1 MIIRAKSRI
10 QVVVSDRVDRYP
22 VLPLRTGV
30 LFPGTMLTIQVGL
43 ASNLSLLKKC
53 WSDKK
58 EFIASYSPSEAGGD
72 GLPQL
77 SQVGVLAAIR
87 DKREGLGGSLIVTIE
102 GIKRVV
108 LKEIVEHDPFVIS
121 TINWPQLTTQ
131 ILRGITG
138 KTDDVIS
145 IADEIIKLDP
155 TYSPELLNVIKMNQ
169 ADPSC
174 LADTVASSF
183 RFPMQSKQS
192 LLEAISLRVRF
203 DSLLEQLNAE
213 LNRAATLFRIDS
225 NVRHSLEEEQ
235 QKQYLRQQLRE
246 IRKQLGDDFHEEKE
260 AIRIK
265 NIIKQ
270 HPGLPV
276 EVVSRATIEAD
287 RLSQLSSASAEYGV
301 TKNYLDWLL
310 SLPWGKCSPEEYTIP
325 DVEKILSREYFGP
338 INIKEQIL
346 QRLSVR
352 KLLGGVAEGPTLCLV
367 GAHGTGKASLARA
380 IASALGKEFIRI
392 SVGGLSE
399 VSEIKGALR
408 TYLGAMPGKIIRTL
422 RDAGS
427 CDPVILIEDI
437 DYFNIDNDS
446 SVNMAL
452 LEVIDISKN
461 SRFLDNYLG
470 VPFDLS
476 KVFFICSVRAFEEI
490 PEQFMDRLELLEFPG
505 YIEKEKKVIARR
517 YIIPAL
523 LKKHGLTKSELKLTN
538 KVLAQI
544 INYYTLEA
552 GLSAFSQQIEKICRK
567 IALQKVEQSKK
578 LKAVNEKNL
587 ENYLGAP
594 IYIPEKPDAKPEIG
608 LATGLAWTGSGGDL
622 MFIEG
627 LKMKGEGQ
635 IFTTGSLGDVMKE
648 SIQAA
653 HSYVRSKADMLGI
666 DPEDFNTFDIHIH
679 FPSGAI
685 PKDGPSAGVT
695 VCLVIA
701 SCMAERAIRH
711 DIAFTGEVTLRG
723 RVLPV
728 GGIKE
733 KVSAAFRAGI
743 YQIAIPKE
751 NEKDLKELPKE
762 IIRKT
767 KFILVERVDE
777 LFEASL
783 LDFTPSSYT
792 LEKFFIKEINKS
804 IKKKTRKKKVD
815 KKTKTTSLKKKK
827 KSANP
832 SPPQEN
838 S

>member
-1 MIIRAKSRI
+1 MIIRAKNRI
-10 QVVVSDRVDRYP
+10 AVEVSDSLDRYP
-22 VLPLRTGV
+22 VLPLKTGV

-43 ASNLSLLKKC
+43 PANLSLIKKC
-53 WSDKK
+53 LSEKN
-58 EFIASYSPSEAGGD
+58 EFIASYSPSDSSND

-87 DKREGLGGSLIVTIE
+87 DQREGAGGSLIVTIE
-102 GIKRVV
+102 GIRRVV
-108 LKEIVEHDPFVIS
+108 LREIVENEPFVVS
-121 TINWPQLTTQ
+121 TINWPQATTQ
-131 ILRGITG
+131 ILRGIGG
-138 KTDDVIS
+138 KTEDVIS

-155 TYSPELLNVIKMNQ
+155 TYSSELLNVIRMNQ
-169 ADPSC
+169 EDPSR

-183 RFPMQSKQS
+183 RFPIQSKQS
-192 LLEAISLRVRF
+192 LLEAVSLRVRF
-203 DSLLEQLNAE
+203 DRLLEHLNAE
-213 LNRAATLFRIDS
+213 LNRAATLFKIDS

-246 IRKQLGDDFHEEKE
+246 IRKQLGEDFHEEKE
-260 AIRIK
+260 SIRIK

-270 HPGLPV
+270 HHELPA
-276 EVVSRATIEAD
+276 EVISRATIEAD

-310 SLPWGKCSPEEYTIP
+310 SLPWGKCSPEEYKIP
-325 DVEKILSREYFGP
+325 EVERILSREYFGP
-338 INIKEQIL
+338 LSIKEQIL
-346 QRLSVR
+346 ERLSVR

-380 IASALGKEFIRI
+380 IANALGKEFIRI

-399 VSEIKGALR
+399 VSEIKGAPR

-470 VPFDLS
+470 VTFDLS
-476 KVFFICSVRAFEEI
+476 KVFFICSVRSFEEI
-490 PEQFMDRLELLEFPG
+490 PEQFIDRLELLEFPG

-523 LKKHGLTKSELKLTN
+523 LKKHGLTKSELMLTN

-544 INYYTLEA
+544 INNYTLEA
-552 GLSAFSQQIEKICRK
+552 GLSGFSQQIEKICRK
-567 IALQKVEQSKK
+567 IALQKVVKAKK
-578 LKAVNEKNL
+578 LRPINEKNL
-587 ENYLGAP
+587 ELYLGQR

-666 DPEDFNTFDIHIH
+666 DPDDFNTFDIHIH

-701 SCMAERAIRH
+701 SCMAERPIRH

-733 KVSAAFRAGI
+733 KVSAAYRAGI
-743 YQIAIPKE
+743 FQIAIPKE
-751 NEKDLKELPKE
+751 NEKDLKDLPKE

-767 KFILVERVDE
+767 KFTLIERVDE

-792 LEKFFIKEINKS
+792 LEKFFIKEIDKT
-804 IKKKTRKKKVD
+804 IRKKIRKKKLA
-815 KKTKTTSLKKKK
+815 KKKRAASSKKKK
-827 KSANP
+827 
-832 SPPQEN
+832 
-838 S
+838 

>member
-1 MIIRAKSRI
+1 MIIKAKNRI
-10 QVVVSDRVDRYP
+10 QVVVTDRVDKYP
-22 VLPLRTGV
+22 VLPLKTGV

-43 ASNLSLLKKC
+43 SANLRLIKKC
-53 WSDKK
+53 LADKK
-58 EFIASYSPSEAGGD
+58 EFIASYSPTDSDTD
-72 GLPQL
+72 GEPKLN
-77 SQVGVLAAIR
+77 QVGVLAAIR
-87 DKREGLGGSLIVTIE
+87 DTREGIGGSLIVTIE
-102 GIKRVV
+102 GIKRAV
-108 LKEIVEHDPFVIS
+108 LKEIVQTDPFVVS
-121 TINWPQLTTQ
+121 TINWPQSTTQ
-131 ILRGITG
+131 ILKGLGGRTE
-138 KTDDVIS
+138 DVIS
-145 IADEIIKLDP
+145 IADEIIKLNP
-155 TYSPELLNVIKMNQ
+155 AYSSELLNVIKMNRS
-169 ADPSC
+169 DPSC

-192 LLEAISLRVRF
+192 LLEAISLRLRY
-203 DSLLEQLNAE
+203 DRLLEHLNAE
-213 LNRAATLFRIDS
+213 LSRAATLYKIDS
-225 NVRHSLEEEQ
+225 NVRQSLEEEQ
-235 QKQYLRQQLRE
+235 QKQYLRQKLHE
-246 IRKQLGDDFHEEKE
+246 IRKQLGEDFHEEKE
-260 AIRIK
+260 AIRVR
-265 NIIKQ
+265 NIIKE
-270 HPGLPV
+270 HGALPADV
-276 EVVSRATIEAD
+276 ISRATIEAD

-310 SLPWGKCSPEEYTIP
+310 SLPWGKCSPEEYEIP
-325 DVEKILSREYFGP
+325 TVEKILSHEYFGP
-338 INIKEQIL
+338 TSIKEQIL
-346 QRLSVR
+346 ERLSVR
-352 KLLGGVAEGPTLCLV
+352 KLLGGVAEGPALCLV

-380 IASALGKEFIRI
+380 IANALGKEFIRI
-392 SVGGLSE
+392 SVGGMSE
-399 VSEIKGALR
+399 VSEIKGAPR

-422 RDAGS
+422 RNAGS

-452 LEVIDISKN
+452 LEVIDVRKN
-461 SRFLDNYLG
+461 SRFLDHYLG

-476 KVFFICSVRAFEEI
+476 KIFFICSVRSFEEI
-490 PEQFMDRLELLEFPG
+490 PEQFLDRLELLEFPG

-523 LKKHGLTKSELKLTN
+523 LKKHGLSKPEMKLTN
-538 KVLAQI
+538 NVLARI
-544 INYYTLEA
+544 INYYTMEA
-552 GLSAFSQQIEKICRK
+552 GLSGFSQQIEKICRK
-567 IALQKVEQSKK
+567 IALQKVVKSKK
-578 LKAVNEKNL
+578 LKAVTEKSL
-587 ENYLGAP
+587 EVYLGP
-594 IYIPEKPDAKPEIG
+594 PVYIPEKPDAKPEIG

-635 IFTTGSLGDVMKE
+635 IFTTGSLGEVMKE

-701 SCMAERAIRH
+701 SCMAERPIRH

-733 KVSAAFRAGI
+733 KVSAAYRAGI

-767 KFILVERVDE
+767 KFTLVDRVDE
-777 LFEASL
+777 LFELSL
-783 LDFTPSSYT
+783 LDFTPSSHT
-792 LEKFFIKEINKS
+792 LEKFFTDEIE
-804 IKKKTRKKKVD
+804 KT
-815 KKTKTTSLKKKK
+815 LKKKK
-827 KSANP
+827 ARKKKAAKKRAKRAALEAK
-832 SPPQEN
+832 Q
-838 S
+838 